1 MALIIINVIGL
12 SDFYFLEANQANSA
26 AVCKA
31 YRFSSLLFSDENQA
45 SLLPWVN
52 SHGEEVSLTRP
63 CQTMKIAVVGN
74 EVSDI
79 SFPAAN
85 RNNIIIVNAVIK
97 FRTGSGI
104 RDQTTVVLY
113 VL

>member
-1 MALIIINVIGL
+1 MACQVFII
-12 SDFYFLEANQANSA
+12 EANQANSV

-31 YRFSSLLFSDENQA
+31 YQFSSVLFSDENQA

-85 RNNIIIVNAVIK
+85 RNNLTIVNAVI
-97 FRTGSGI
+97 
-104 RDQTTVVLY
+104 
-113 VL
+113 